1 MAQSIYSLFPHL
13 ANKPQAV
20 EPKPRRASF
29 SATLWSGL
37 FSFDV
42 MSSIGKL
49 NHDTKAIICGI
60 DFAANIDQLA
70 FSDALDGSFQDGFF
84 RLDLI
89 GGGNLHQINS
99 APFSF
104 SAFGQGQ
111 NFIQEYT
118 ATGIEDLQEEFFLR
132 LRGQLRQTA
141 RILETGKNSITIT
154 AQLNQYEIKGGVNV
168 V

>member
-37 FSFDV
+37 FTFDV

-60 DFAANIDQLA
+60 DFAATIYQLE
-70 FSDALDGSFQDGFF
+70 FSDALDPAFQDGFF
-84 RLDLI
+84 RLDLV

-132 LRGQLRQTA
+132 LRGRLRQTL
-141 RILETGKNSITIT
+141 RLLETGKTSVTIT
-154 AQLNQYEIKGGVNV
+154 AQLNQFEIKGGINV
-168 V
+168 

>member
-37 FSFDV
+37 FTFDV

-118 ATGIEDLQEEFFLR
+118 ANGIEDLQEEFFLR

>member
-1 MAQSIYSLFPHL
+1 MSQSIYSLFPQL
-13 ANKPQAV
+13 ANRPQAV
-20 EPKPRRASF
+20 EPKSRRAAF
-29 SATLWSGL
+29 TAPLAAGL
-37 FSFDV
+37 FTFDV
-42 MSSIGKL
+42 TASIGKL

-60 DFAANIDQLA
+60 DFAANIDQLD
-70 FSDALDGSFQDGFF
+70 FSDALDASFQDGFF
-84 RLDLI
+84 RLDLV

-132 LRGQLRQTA
+132 LRGRLRQTL
-141 RILETGKNSITIT
+141 RLLETSKTSITIT
-154 AQLNQYEIKGGVNV
+154 AQLNQFEINGGINV
-168 V
+168 

>member
-29 SATLWSGL
+29 SATLWSGI
-37 FSFDV
+37 FTFDV

-141 RILETGKNSITIT
+141 RILETGKKSITIT

>member
-1 MAQSIYSLFPHL
+1 MSQSIYALFPQL
-13 ANKPQAV
+13 ANRPQAV

-29 SATLWSGL
+29 TAPLAAGL
-37 FSFDV
+37 FTFDV
-42 MSSIGKL
+42 TTSIGKL

-60 DFAANIDQLA
+60 DFAANIDQLE
-70 FSDALDGSFQDGFF
+70 FSDALDPAFQDGFF
-84 RLDLI
+84 RLDLV

-132 LRGQLRQTA
+132 LRGRLRQTL
-141 RILETGKNSITIT
+141 RLLDTGKTSVTIT
-154 AQLNQYEIKGGVNV
+154 AQLNQFEIKGGINV
-168 V
+168 

>member
-37 FSFDV
+37 FTFDV

-60 DFAANIDQLA
+60 DFAANIDQLE
-70 FSDALDGSFQDGFF
+70 FSDALDATFQDGFF

-132 LRGQLRQTA
+132 VRGRLRQTL
-141 RILETGKNSITIT
+141 RLLETGKTSVTIT